1 MMRQVAPYPEALA
14 GAVARLQ
21 YRRHLGWQVTLEDDL
36 QRDKPGRH
44 TGESRGLTLTVV
56 RHGPDSYAPYDL
68 ERLARQLLTALAE
81 HGGELPGPVTAAAGD
96 LAAALGAA
104 LTVHHYFPVPPATFD
119 CATWVRW
126 LFDTLGLVDVHER
139 MEDFTLVDHGDW
151 VDASGEHVTER
162 TTRPFAPV
170 HKPGSNPYTVHE
182 VATWEDVDTD
192 FSGHRVHPGSEGP
205 PAQ

>member
-1 MMRQVAPYPEALA
+1 VGEDPPPALMRQVAPYPDDLA
-14 GAVARLQ
+14 GLVARLR
-21 YRRHLGWQVTLEDDL
+21 YRRHLGWNVTLADV

-44 TGESRGLTLTVV
+44 AGESRGLTLTVE

-68 ERLARQLLTALAE
+68 ERLARRLLSALAG
-81 HGGELPGPVTAAAGD
+81 HGGQLPGPVGEAAGD
-96 LAAALGAA
+96 LAAALGRA
-104 LTVHHYFPVPPATFD
+104 LTVYHYFPVPPATFD
-119 CATWVRW
+119 CASWNRW

-139 MEDFTLVDHGDW
+139 MEDFTLAD
-151 VDASGEHVTER
+151 GEAV
-162 TTRPFAPV
+162 TRPFAPV

-192 FSGHRVHPGSEGP
+192 FRGHRVHPGSEGP